1 MSRTHLFGLFTLL
14 SLTPAAAQTTAITH
28 VTVLPMDADRALP
41 DQTVVIDGGRIAA
54 LGPAAATPVPRGAT
68 VVDGRGKFLIPGL
81 FDTHIH
87 LRPQSA
93 ATDLL
98 LYVANGITTVQSMHG
113 SPWHLELRGRVAA
126 GAVPGPR
133 ILTTGPTTASAG
145 VRTPDDAERL
155 VREQQAA
162 GYDAIKQYGVG
173 EATPRETYH
182 RLRAAAREQGI
193 RLVGHAPRNLP
204 FSAVLEERQ
213 ESVDHMEE
221 IVYTHTPIVAQF
233 GPYLDIQFGRVQ
245 PANLDSLRRALPPIE
260 RLDSAVV
267 ALAREMKAAGIAVTP
282 TMVAFRTI
290 SISVADEFFTRLAR
304 PEMVYVEPMVRAR
317 WGAGLNRY
325 RSGGWATKL
334 ELMSTIL
341 TASYELQLR
350 LLRAFHDAGVPLMT
364 GTDAPLDLVLPGF
377 TLHEE
382 LRLFVA
388 AGLTPYDALVAATRA
403 PAERLGLAA
412 RTGTIAQGKDA
423 DVVMLD
429 ADPRADIRATERIAG
444 VWVRGAHWPRQ
455 RIRATL
461 DSIATAHRARDRQ
474 LAPVLGAFEV
484 GDARHVLAAYAATG
498 DTTAALAQLVESMV
512 NRLGYRHLG
521 RGDVDSALAV
531 FVLNT
536 EHFPSAF
543 NTWDSLGEAWL
554 VKGDS
559 ARAIENYEKSLALN
573 PDNTNAREY
582 LERLRRRP

>member
-1 MSRTHLFGLFTLL
+1 MSRAPLVGLAALL
-14 SLTPAAAQTTAITH
+14 GLTPAAAQTTAITH
-28 VTVLPMDADRALP
+28 VTVLPMDADRALS
-41 DQTVVIDGGRIAA
+41 DQTVVIAGGRIAA
-54 LGPAAATPVPRGAT
+54 LGPAVSTPVPSGAT
-68 VVDGRGKFLIPGL
+68 VVDGRGRFLIPGL

-98 LYVANGITTVQSMHG
+98 LYVANGVTTVQSMHG

-133 ILTTGPTTASAG
+133 ILTTGPTTATAG
-145 VRTPDDAERL
+145 VRTPEDAERL
-155 VREQQAA
+155 AREQKAA

-173 EATPRETYH
+173 DVTPRETYH
-182 RLRAAAREQGI
+182 RLRTAARAQGI

-221 IVYTHTPIVAQF
+221 IVYTHAPIVAQF

-245 PANLDSLRRALPPIE
+245 PTNMDSLRRALPPIE
-260 RLDSAVV
+260 RLDGAVV

-282 TMVAFRTI
+282 TLVAFRTI
-290 SISVADEFFTRLAR
+290 SISVADEFFARLSR
-304 PEMVYVEPMVRAR
+304 PEMVYVEPLVRAR

-341 TASYELQLR
+341 DASYALQLR
-350 LLRAFHDAGVPLMT
+350 LVRAFHEAGVPLMT
-364 GTDAPLDLVLPGF
+364 GTDAPLDLVPPGF

-388 AGLTPYDALVAATRA
+388 AGLTPYDALAAATRI
-403 PAERLGLAA
+403 PAQQLGLAG
-412 RTGTIAQGKDA
+412 RTGTIAPGKEA
-423 DVVMLD
+423 DLVLLD

-444 VWVRGAHWPRQ
+444 VWVRGVHWPQQ

-461 DSIATAHRARDRQ
+461 DSIAMAHRVRDRQ
-474 LAPVLGAFEV
+474 WAPVLGAFEA
-484 GDARHVLAAYAATG
+484 GDARRALAAYAATD
-498 DTTAALAQLVESMV
+498 DTTTALAELVESMV
-512 NRLGYRHLG
+512 NGLGYQHLG
-521 RGDVDSALAV
+521 RGDVDSAVAV
-531 FVLNT
+531 FILNT
-536 EHFPSAF
+536 EHFPGAF

-554 VKGDS
+554 AKGDS
-559 ARAIENYEKSLALN
+559 ARAIANYEKSLALN
-573 PDNTNAREY
+573 PDNANAREY